1 MINLSKTPIKDNTT
15 VNPNEP
21 QPVAI
26 QGDGKKCYE
35 IKSIKDDCI
44 YKVWAH
50 NYKEAVEMLPMI
62 ESF

>member
-1 MINLSKTPIKDNTT
+1 MINLSKTPIKDNS
-15 VNPNEP
+15 VNSNEP
-21 QPVAI
+21 HPIAI

-44 YKVWAH
+44 YKLWAH
-50 NYKEAVEMLPMI
+50 SYKQALEMLPMI